1 MKKEIL
7 KLGIL
12 LLSFLFIVAC
22 SSDDDI
28 QIPDPGSTPVT
39 INNPDEEIDD
49 FVWKAMNFWYLYK
62 PDVTDLQDSKLD
74 NVDTYR
80 RFLNSYDAPENLF
93 DALLTKRTLQGLP
106 EDQFSFVVNDYIAL
120 EQEFS
125 GVSKSNGMEFQLGRI
140 GDSNDLFGFVTYVL
154 PGTDAEA
161 KGVIRGDIFTT
172 INGTQ
177 LTVSNYVDFLFNTDG
192 YDIGFNTIE
201 NNTLVPAKTLT
212 LNKTEYTENP
222 IFMSKTIEYKGEKV
236 GYMLYNSFTFGF
248 NKELN
253 DAFAAFKND
262 QISHLILDLRYNG
275 GGSVYTA
282 TALASMITGG
292 YTGEVF
298 AKSIYNPDV
307 QAIVNN
313 QSNADSFLN
322 DRFLD
327 NVIVDF
333 ENNIEEPINSLG
345 LQKLYVL
352 ATRSSASASELVIN
366 GLTSYID
373 VIHIGAQTRGKYQA
387 SRTLYDSEDLGREGV
402 NQNHTYA
409 LQPLVSK
416 VSNKDGNTDY
426 ITGFTPLVPFDEDF
440 QNLGVIGET
449 SEPFLNAALEYIVN
463 NSIPAVRSKEGF
475 MKFEMVGESKMNRR
489 SYQKMY
495 LDRPLKGLTLK

>member
-1 MKKEIL
+1 MKKEIF

-12 LLSFLFIVAC
+12 LFSFLLIASC
-22 SSDDDI
+22 SSDDDVVANN
-28 QIPDPGSTPVT
+28 PGNEQEV
-39 INNPDEEIDD
+39 INNDDEEIDD
-49 FVWKAMNFWYLYK
+49 FIWKAMNFWYLYK
-62 PDVTDLQDSKLD
+62 PDVADLQDSKLD
-74 NVDTYR
+74 DATAYR
-80 RFLNSYDAPENLF
+80 KFLSSFNSPEDLF
-93 DALLTKRTLQGLP
+93 EGLRTQNTIQGIR
-106 EDQFSFVVNDYIAL
+106 EDQFSFIVDDYIAL
-120 EQEFS
+120 EEEFS

-140 GDSNDLFGFVTYVL
+140 GDSDDLFGFVTYVL
-154 PGTDAEA
+154 SGTDAEA

-177 LTVSNYVDFLFNTDG
+177 LTVSNYIDFLFNTDG

-201 NNTLVPAKTLT
+201 NNTLVPSKTLT

-222 IFMSKTIEYKGEKV
+222 IFMSKTIEYNGEKI

-248 NKELN
+248 NKQLN

-292 YTGEVF
+292 YAGEVF
-298 AKSIYNPDV
+298 AKSIYNPDI
-307 QAIVNN
+307 QAIVSN

-333 ENNIEEPINSLG
+333 DNNIEEPINSLG

-366 GLTSYID
+366 GLSSYID
-373 VIHIGAQTRGKYQA
+373 VIHIGTQTRGKYQA

-416 VSNKDGNTDY
+416 ISNKDGNTDY
-426 ITGFTPLVPFDEDF
+426 ITGFTPLVEFQENF
-440 QNLGVIGET
+440 QNMGVIGKT
-449 SEPFLNAALEYIVN
+449 SEPFLNAALEYIAN
-463 NSIPAVRSKEGF
+463 NTVPAARSKAGF
-475 MKFEMVGESKMNRR
+475 MKFDMVGESKMNRR

-495 LDRPLKGLTLK
+495 LDRPLKGLKVK